1 MTWGPY
7 ETVLKPNPTGTIAKG
22 EIAVNNP
29 ILKHFIDLDGHKDM
43 VWPHGGGDHLSLRTK
58 DVLRSSR
65 GEYNGVFEMLWRSFL
80 TVKRNQ

>member
-1 MTWGPY
+1 MTWRPY
-7 ETVLKPNPTGTIAKG
+7 ETVLKPNPKGSIAKG

-29 ILKHFIDLDGHKDM
+29 ILKHFIDLGGHKDM
-43 VWPHGGGDHLSLRTK
+43 LRPHGGGDHLPLRTK

-65 GEYNGVFEMLWRSFL
+65 GEENGASEMVWRSIL